1 MKDWIRIHSVLS
13 ATAVVV
19 ESKAESIG
27 FTDVS
32 STITETLGDKYR
44 VSIMFKYNGKP
55 YITYSELP
63 ATTLLSLKS
72 DEPTTFIIHQVN
84 DLLRQMCE
92 VSGKN
97 KEIPQTEEEYEQKTK
112 WYQL

>member
-1 MKDWIRIHSVLS
+1 MKDWIKIHSVLS
-13 ATAVVV
+13 VITVVV
-19 ESKAESIG
+19 ESKAKSLK
-27 FTDVS
+27 FTDIS
-32 STITETLGDKYR
+32 SAIGEAIGNKHT
-44 VSIMFKYNGKP
+44 VSIAFKYSGKP
-55 YITYSELP
+55 YKAYDELP

-72 DEPTTFIIHQVN
+72 DELATFIMHRVKY
-84 DLLRQMCE
+84 LLQQMCE